1 MCAAGVLIASD
12 RGLIRRAAAMEV
24 IACGVF
30 IANRTFK
37 SLTGFGQRSKLS
49 NTCLTSLPSH
59 MPIETGDDMPD
70 SQSIVLGSG
79 PDGLAV
85 SQALRLGNRHGLVAG
100 ATGTGKTVTLQRLAE
115 AFSDA
120 GVAVFAAD
128 IKGDLCGLGAA
139 GDPQGKIA
147 ERIAGMPWLNH
158 TPQAY
163 PVTLWDI
170 HGKSGHPLRTTLSEM
185 GPLLLGSLLE
195 LTDSQQA
202 ALYAAFKVA
211 DREGLL
217 LLDIKD
223 LKALLN
229 HLRDNPQLLGE
240 DSSLMTT
247 GSSQA
252 LQRRLAILEQQG
264 AEALFGEPAL
274 QLEDILQPAS
284 DGRGRIHL
292 LDASRLVHEA
302 PKVYATFL
310 LWLLAELFEQLPE
323 RGDADKPLLAL
334 FFDEAHLLFTDT
346 PKALQE
352 RLEQVVRLIRSKG
365 VGVYFVTQSPG
376 DLPDDV
382 LAQLGL
388 RIQHGLRA
396 FTAKE
401 QKSLRAVA
409 DGFRPNPEINT
420 LEVLTQLGI
429 GEALVGTLQDK
440 GTPAMV
446 QRVLIAP
453 PQSRIGPL
461 SEGERASQIARS
473 PLAGRYDKPIDRE
486 SAYEMLIARKVATPD
501 SADAPEKTEKEQ
513 QSFSDMAGEFLG
525 GIAGQAMKTAARQAA
540 NQLGR
545 QLVRG
550 LMGSLLGGGK
560 KRR

>member
-1 MCAAGVLIASD
+1 MPVSD
-12 RGLIRRAAAMEV
+12 
-24 IACGVF
+24 
-30 IANRTFK
+30 
-37 SLTGFGQRSKLS
+37 SL
-49 NTCLTSLPSH
+49 
-59 MPIETGDDMPD
+59 
-70 SQSIVLGSG
+70 VLGADPQG
-79 PDGLAV
+79 QPIA
-85 SQALRLGNRHGLVAG
+85 QALRLANRHGLIAG

-139 GDPQGKIA
+139 GNPQGKVA
-147 ERIAGMPWLNH
+147 ERIAGMPWLGH
-158 TPQAY
+158 RPQSY
-163 PVTLWDI
+163 PVTLWDVA
-170 HGKSGHPLRTTLSEM
+170 GKSGHPLRTTLSEM
-185 GPLLLGSLLE
+185 GPLLLGNLLE

-202 ALYAAFKVA
+202 ALYAAFQVA

-217 LLDIKD
+217 LLDLKD

-229 HLRDNPQLLGE
+229 HLRDHPEMLGE
-240 DSSLMTT
+240 DRALFAGASA
-247 GSSQA
+247 QA
-252 LQRRLAILEQQG
+252 LLRRLATLEQQG

-274 QLEDILQPAS
+274 QLEDILHPDR

-323 RGDADKPLLAL
+323 RGDADKPVLAL
-334 FFDEAHLLFTDT
+334 FFDEAHLLFADT
-346 PKALQE
+346 PKALQD

-365 VGVYFVTQSPG
+365 VGVYFVTQSPS
-376 DLPDDV
+376 DLPDEV

-409 DGFRPNPEINT
+409 DGFRPNPAFDS
-420 LEVLTQLGI
+420 LSVLTELGI
-429 GEALVGTLQDK
+429 GEALVGTLEEK

-446 QRVLIAP
+446 QRVAIAP

-461 SEGERASQIARS
+461 NDGERAELLRTS
-473 PLAGRYDKPIDRE
+473 PQAGRYDRPVDRE
-486 SAYEMLIARKVATPD
+486 SAYEMLMARAAQAPAEAPVGKTAKATKAEE
-501 SADAPEKTEKEQ
+501 SGLGG
-513 QSFSDMAGEFLG
+513 MAGELLG
-525 GIAGQAMKTAARQAA
+525 GLASQVMKTAVRQAA
-540 NQLGR
+540 NQIGR

-550 LMGSLLGGGK
+550 LLGSLLGGS
-560 KRR
+560 RRR

>member
-1 MCAAGVLIASD
+1 M
-12 RGLIRRAAAMEV
+12 
-24 IACGVF
+24 
-30 IANRTFK
+30 
-37 SLTGFGQRSKLS
+37 
-49 NTCLTSLPSH
+49 H
-59 MPIETGDDMPD
+59 D
-70 SQSIVLGSG
+70 SQEMILGAA
-79 PDGLAV
+79 PDGQPV
-85 SQALRLGNRHGLVAG
+85 SQAFRLANRHGLVAG

-139 GDPQGKIA
+139 GNPQGKIA
-147 ERIAGMPWLNH
+147 ERIAGMPWLEH
-158 TPQAY
+158 TPRAY

-170 HGKSGHPLRTTLSEM
+170 DGKSGHPLRTTLSEM
-185 GPLLLGSLLE
+185 GPLLLGNLLE
-195 LTDSQQA
+195 LTDSQQS

-217 LLDIKD
+217 LLDLKD

-240 DSSLMTT
+240 DSALMTT

-252 LQRRLAILEQQG
+252 LQRRLAVLEQQG

-274 QLEDILQPAS
+274 QLEDILQPDS

-323 RGDADKPLLAL
+323 RGDAEKPLLAL
-334 FFDEAHLLFTDT
+334 FFDEAHLLFADT

-409 DGFRPNPEINT
+409 EGFRPNPDFDA
-420 LEVLTQLGI
+420 LSVLTELGI

-446 QRVLIAP
+446 QRVLIAA

-461 SEGERASQIARS
+461 TADERASLIAGS
-473 PLAGRYDKPIDRE
+473 ALGRRYNKPVDRE
-486 SAYEMLIARKVATPD
+486 SAYEMLAARKVAEPD
-501 SADAPEKTEKEQ
+501 ATDAAKTNEKPEE
-513 QSFSDMAGEFLG
+513 SFSDKAGEFLG
-525 GIAGQAMKTAARQAA
+525 GLAGQAMKNAMRQAA
-540 NQLGR
+540 SQLGR
-545 QLVRG
+545 ELVRG
-550 LMGSLLGGGK
+550 LMGSLLGTK

>member
-1 MCAAGVLIASD
+1 MPEQLSLI
-12 RGLIRRAAAMEV
+12 
-24 IACGVF
+24 
-30 IANRTFK
+30 
-37 SLTGFGQRSKLS
+37 
-49 NTCLTSLPSH
+49 
-59 MPIETGDDMPD
+59 
-70 SQSIVLGSG
+70 LGADPEG
-79 PDGLAV
+79 NAV
-85 SQALRLGNRHGLVAG
+85 SQAMKLANRHGLIAG

-115 AFSDA
+115 VFSDA

-139 GDPQGKIA
+139 GNPQGKVA
-147 ERIAGMPWLNH
+147 ERIAAMSWLGH
-158 TPQAY
+158 QPRAY
-163 PVTLWDI
+163 PVTLWDVA
-170 HGKSGHPLRTTLSEM
+170 GRSGHPLRTTLSEM
-185 GPLLLGSLLE
+185 GPLLLGNLLE

-202 ALYAAFKVA
+202 ALYAAFQVA

-217 LLDIKD
+217 LLDLKD

-229 HLRDNPQLLGE
+229 HLKDHPEVLGE
-240 DSSLMTT
+240 DRALFAGASA
-247 GSSQA
+247 QA
-252 LQRRLAILEQQG
+252 LLRRLATLEQQG

-274 QLEDILQPAS
+274 QLEDILQPDR

-323 RGDADKPLLAL
+323 RGDADKPVLAL
-334 FFDEAHLLFTDT
+334 FFDEAHLLFADT

-365 VGVYFVTQSPG
+365 VGVYFVTQSPS

-409 DGFRPNPEINT
+409 DGFRPNPAFDA
-420 LEVLTQLGI
+420 LGVLTELGI
-429 GEALVGTLQDK
+429 GEALVGTLEEK

-446 QRVLIAP
+446 QRVAIAP

-461 SEGERASQIARS
+461 NEAERVALVRGS
-473 PLAGRYDKPIDRE
+473 PQVGRYDKPIDRE
-486 SAYEMLIARKVATPD
+486 SAYEMLTARAAQTPAEPPAQD
-501 SADAPEKTEKEQ
+501 GGKAAKEQ
-513 QSFSDMAGEFLG
+513 PGMGDLAGELLG
-525 GIAGQAMKTAARQAA
+525 TFASQAMKTAVRQAA

-550 LMGSLLGGGK
+550 LMGSLLGGS

>member
-1 MCAAGVLIASD
+1 MAENNQFVLGAGVD
-12 RGLIRRAAAMEV
+12 
-24 IACGVF
+24 
-30 IANRTFK
+30 
-37 SLTGFGQRSKLS
+37 GQ
-49 NTCLTSLPSH
+49 PV
-59 MPIETGDDMPD
+59 
-70 SQSIVLGSG
+70 SQS
-79 PDGLAV
+79 
-85 SQALRLGNRHGLVAG
+85 LRLANRHGLIAG
-100 ATGTGKTVTLQRLAE
+100 ATGTGKTVTLQRLIE
-115 AFSDA
+115 GFSDA

-128 IKGDLCGLGAA
+128 VKGDLCGLGAV
-139 GDPQGKIA
+139 GSPQGKVA
-147 ERIAGMPWLNH
+147 ERIASMPWLGH
-158 TPQAY
+158 RPTAY
-163 PVTLWDI
+163 PLSLWDV
-170 HGKSGHPLRTTLSEM
+170 HGQSGHPLRTTLSEM
-185 GPLLLGSLLE
+185 GPLLIGALLE

-217 LLDIKD
+217 LLDLKD
-223 LKALLN
+223 LKALLA
-229 HLRDNPQLLGE
+229 HLKSHPEVLGE
-240 DSSLMTT
+240 DSALFPST
-247 GSSQA
+247 SSQA
-252 LQRRLAILEQQG
+252 LLRKLAGLEQQG

-274 QLEDILQPAS
+274 QLEDLLHPDR

-334 FFDEAHLLFTDT
+334 FFDEAHLLFADT

-365 VGVYFVTQSPG
+365 VGVYFVTQSPS
-376 DLPDDV
+376 DLPDEV

-409 DGFRPNPEINT
+409 EGFRPNPAIDT
-420 LEVLTQLGI
+420 LATLTELGI
-429 GEALVGTLQDK
+429 GEALVGTLEEK

-446 QRVLIAP
+446 QRVAIAP

-461 SEGERASQIARS
+461 SDSERVALVRQS
-473 PLAGRYDKPIDRE
+473 PLLGRYDKPIDRE
-486 SAYEMLIARKVATPD
+486 SAYELLSARAEQAAREKAEQDKPAAAGKTAGIG
-501 SADAPEKTEKEQ
+501 SA
-513 QSFSDMAGEFLG
+513 AGDLLG
-525 GIAGQAMKTAARQAA
+525 GLAGQVLKSTMRQAA
-540 NQLGR
+540 NQIGR

-550 LMGSLLGGGK
+550 LLGSLLGGKG
-560 KRR
+560 R

>member
-1 MCAAGVLIASD
+1 
-12 RGLIRRAAAMEV
+12 
-24 IACGVF
+24 
-30 IANRTFK
+30 
-37 SLTGFGQRSKLS
+37 
-49 NTCLTSLPSH
+49 
-59 MPIETGDDMPD
+59 MPD
-70 SQSIVLGSG
+70 SSQFILGA
-79 PDGLAV
+79 DLAGQPV
-85 SQALRLGNRHGLVAG
+85 CQAMRLANRHGLVAG
-100 ATGTGKTVTLQRLAE
+100 ATGTGKTVTLQHLAE

-128 IKGDLCGLGAA
+128 VKGDLCGLGAV
-139 GDPQGKIA
+139 GNPQGKVA
-147 ERIAGMPWLNH
+147 ERIAGMPWLEH
-158 TPQAY
+158 RPQAY
-163 PVTLWDI
+163 PVTLWDV

-185 GPLLLGSLLE
+185 GPLLLGNLLE
-195 LTDSQQA
+195 LNDSQQA

-223 LKALLN
+223 LKALLG
-229 HLRDNPQLLGE
+229 HLKDNPQVLGE
-240 DSSLMTT
+240 DSALMTS

-252 LQRRLAILEQQG
+252 LLRRLATLEQQG

-274 QLEDILQPAS
+274 QLPDLLQPAA

-334 FFDEAHLLFTDT
+334 FFDEAHLLFSGT
-346 PKALQE
+346 PKALQD

-409 DGFRPNPEINT
+409 DGFRPNPAFDT
-420 LEVLTQLGI
+420 LAVLTELGI

-440 GTPAMV
+440 GTPGMV
-446 QRVLIAP
+446 ERVLIAP

-461 SEGERASQIARS
+461 SGAERAALIAAS
-473 PLAGRYDKPIDRE
+473 PLQGRYDKPIDRE
-486 SAYEMLIARKVATPD
+486 SAYEILMARKGQVP
-501 SADAPEKTEKEQ
+501 SAQQAPAEESLADK
-513 QSFSDMAGEFLG
+513 AGEFLQSA
-525 GIAGQAMKTAARQAA
+525 AGQAIKSAVRQAA
-540 NQLGR
+540 NQFGR

-550 LMGSLLGGGK
+550 LMGSLLGGS

>member
-1 MCAAGVLIASD
+1 MSD
-12 RGLIRRAAAMEV
+12 SAQLLLGADL
-24 IACGVF
+24 
-30 IANRTFK
+30 
-37 SLTGFGQRSKLS
+37 SGQ
-49 NTCLTSLPSH
+49 
-59 MPIETGDDMPD
+59 PITQPMG
-70 SQSIVLGSG
+70 
-79 PDGLAV
+79 
-85 SQALRLGNRHGLVAG
+85 LGNRHGLVAG

-139 GDPQGKIA
+139 GNPQGKIA
-147 ERIAGMPWLNH
+147 ERIAGMPWLNYR
-158 TPQAY
+158 PQAY

-170 HGKSGHPLRTTLSEM
+170 HGQSGHPLRTTLTEM

-195 LTDSQQA
+195 LTDSQQS

-229 HLRDNPQLLGE
+229 HLKEKPELLGE
-240 DSSLMTT
+240 DSALMTT

-252 LQRRLAILEQQG
+252 LLRRLAVLEQQG

-323 RGDADKPLLAL
+323 RGDADKPILAL
-334 FFDEAHLLFTDT
+334 FFDEAHLLFAGT
-346 PKALQE
+346 PKALQD

-376 DLPDDV
+376 DLPDNV

-388 RIQHGLRA
+388 RVQHGLRA
-396 FTAKE
+396 FTTKE

-409 DGFRPNPEINT
+409 DGFRPNPAFDA
-420 LEVLTQLGI
+420 LSVLTELGI

-461 SEGERASQIARS
+461 TEAERVSLIAQS

-486 SAYEMLIARKVATPD
+486 SAYEMLMARKIALPVEEAKAEPGLGD
-501 SADAPEKTEKEQ
+501 Q
-513 QSFSDMAGEFLG
+513 AGTFFGSL
-525 GIAGQAMKTAARQAA
+525 AGQAVKTAMRQAA
-540 NQLGR
+540 NQIGR
-545 QLVRG
+545 ELVRG
-550 LMGSLLGGGK
+550 LMGSLLGGK
-560 KRR
+560 KR

>member
-1 MCAAGVLIASD
+1 M
-12 RGLIRRAAAMEV
+12 
-24 IACGVF
+24 
-30 IANRTFK
+30 
-37 SLTGFGQRSKLS
+37 
-49 NTCLTSLPSH
+49 
-59 MPIETGDDMPD
+59 GDEMPD
-70 SQSIVLGSG
+70 STQLLIGAGL
-79 PDGLAV
+79 DGQPIAQAMRLA
-85 SQALRLGNRHGLVAG
+85 NRHGLIAG

-139 GDPQGKIA
+139 ATPQGKVA
-147 ERIAGMPWLNH
+147 ERIAGMPFLNY
-158 TPQAY
+158 TAKAY

-170 HGKSGHPLRTTLSEM
+170 HGQSGHPLRTTISEM

-195 LTDSQQA
+195 LTDSQQS

-217 LLDIKD
+217 LLDLKD

-229 HLRDNPQLLGE
+229 HLRYHPELLGE
-240 DSSLMTT
+240 DAALMTT

-252 LQRRLAILEQQG
+252 LLRRLAVLEQQG

-274 QLEDILQPAS
+274 QLEDILQPTS

-334 FFDEAHLLFTDT
+334 FFDEAHLLFADT

-376 DLPDDV
+376 DLPDSV

-388 RIQHGLRA
+388 RVQHGLRA
-396 FTAKE
+396 FTTKE

-409 DGFRPNPEINT
+409 DGFRPNPAFDA
-420 LEVLTQLGI
+420 LS
-429 GEALVGTLQDK
+429 ALVGTLQEK
-440 GTPAMV
+440 GTPEVV
-446 QRVLIAP
+446 QRILVAP

-461 SEGERASQIARS
+461 SAAERVALVTSS
-473 PLAGRYDKPIDRE
+473 PLQGRYDKPIDRE
-486 SAYEMLIARKVATPD
+486 SAYEVLMARKELGPTEEARQ
-501 SADAPEKTEKEQ
+501 ADEEP
-513 QSFSDMAGEFLG
+513 SFTDKAGAFLG
-525 GIAGQAMKTAARQAA
+525 TTAGKALKSAMQQAA
-540 NQLGR
+540 NQMGR

-550 LMGSLLGGGK
+550 LLGSLLGGS
-560 KRR
+560 KRK

>member
-1 MCAAGVLIASD
+1 MPESSQLLLGADPSGLPVAS
-12 RGLIRRAAAMEV
+12 L
-24 IACGVF
+24 
-30 IANRTFK
+30 
-37 SLTGFGQRSKLS
+37 
-49 NTCLTSLPSH
+49 
-59 MPIETGDDMPD
+59 
-70 SQSIVLGSG
+70 
-79 PDGLAV
+79 
-85 SQALRLGNRHGLVAG
+85 LRLANRHGLIAG

-139 GDPQGKIA
+139 GEPKGKIA
-147 ERIAGMPWLNH
+147 ERIASMPWLGH
-158 TPQAY
+158 RPQAY
-163 PVTLWDI
+163 PVTLWDVA
-170 HGKSGHPLRTTLSEM
+170 GQSGHPLRTTLSEM
-185 GPLLLGSLLE
+185 GPLLLGALLE

-202 ALYAAFKVA
+202 ALYAAFQVA
-211 DREGLL
+211 DRDGLL
-217 LLDIKD
+217 LLDLKD

-229 HLRDNPQLLGE
+229 HLQEHPEVLGE
-240 DSSLMTT
+240 DLALFT
-247 GSSQA
+247 GASGQA
-252 LQRRLAILEQQG
+252 LLRRLATLEQQG

-274 QLEDILQPAS
+274 QLEDILQPAA

-334 FFDEAHLLFTDT
+334 FFDEAHLLFADT

-365 VGVYFVTQSPG
+365 VGVYFVTQSPS
-376 DLPDDV
+376 DLPDAV

-409 DGFRPNPEINT
+409 DGFRPNPEFNT
-420 LEVLTQLGI
+420 LDVLTELGI
-429 GEALVGTLQDK
+429 GEALVGTLEDK

-446 QRVLIAP
+446 RRVAIAP
-453 PQSRIGPL
+453 PQSRLGPL
-461 SEGERASQIARS
+461 SEGERAALIRQS
-473 PLAGRYDKPIDRE
+473 PLAGRYDRPVDRE
-486 SAYEMLIARKVATPD
+486 SAYELLSARAAQGEVP
-501 SADAPEKTEKEQ
+501 APLAKGKAAGQEQ
-513 QSFSDMAGEFLG
+513 SLGDMAGELLG
-525 GIAGQAMKTAARQAA
+525 GAVGQAMKSAMRQAA
-540 NQLGR
+540 SQIGR
-545 QLVRG
+545 ELVRG
-550 LMGSLLGGGK
+550 LMGSLLG

>member
-1 MCAAGVLIASD
+1 
-12 RGLIRRAAAMEV
+12 
-24 IACGVF
+24 
-30 IANRTFK
+30 
-37 SLTGFGQRSKLS
+37 
-49 NTCLTSLPSH
+49 
-59 MPIETGDDMPD
+59 MPD
-70 SQSIVLGSG
+70 SQEIALGADLG
-79 PDGLAV
+79 GQPV
-85 SQALRLGNRHGLVAG
+85 FQALRLTNRHGLVAG

-139 GDPQGKIA
+139 GNPQGKIA

-158 TPQAY
+158 RPQAY

-170 HGKSGHPLRTTLSEM
+170 DGKSGHPLRTTLSEM
-185 GPLLLGSLLE
+185 GPLLLGNLLE
-195 LTDSQQA
+195 LSDSQQS

-240 DSSLMTT
+240 DGALMTT
-247 GSSQA
+247 GSGQA
-252 LQRRLAILEQQG
+252 LQRRLAVLEQQG

-274 QLEDILQPAS
+274 QLEDILRPAS

-334 FFDEAHLLFTDT
+334 FFDEAHLLFADT

-376 DLPDDV
+376 DLPDDI

-409 DGFRPNPEINT
+409 DGFRPNPAFNA
-420 LEVLTQLGI
+420 LSVLTELGI
-429 GEALVGTLQDK
+429 GEALVGTLEDK

-461 SEGERASQIARS
+461 SDVERAGLISQS

-486 SAYEMLIARKVATPD
+486 SAYEILVTRKA
-501 SADAPEKTEKEQ
+501 SEANQADVPAQESE
-513 QSFSDMAGEFLG
+513 SFGDKASEFLG
-525 GIAGQAMKTAARQAA
+525 SVAGQAVKNAMRQAA
-540 NQLGR
+540 TQLGR
-545 QLVRG
+545 ELVRG
-550 LMGSLLGGGK
+550 LMGSLLGGK

>member
-1 MCAAGVLIASD
+1 MPVTD
-12 RGLIRRAAAMEV
+12 
-24 IACGVF
+24 
-30 IANRTFK
+30 TF
-37 SLTGFGQRSKLS
+37 
-49 NTCLTSLPSH
+49 
-59 MPIETGDDMPD
+59 
-70 SQSIVLGSG
+70 VLGADPQG
-79 PDGLAV
+79 RPV
-85 SQALRLGNRHGLVAG
+85 SQALRLTNRHGLVAG

-115 AFSDA
+115 LFSDA

-139 GDPQGKIA
+139 GNPQGKVA
-147 ERIAGMPWLNH
+147 ERIASMPWLNH
-158 TPQAY
+158 RPQAY
-163 PVTLWDI
+163 PVTLWDVA
-170 HGKSGHPLRTTLSEM
+170 GKSGHPLRTTLSEM
-185 GPLLLGSLLE
+185 GPLLLSNLLE

-202 ALYAAFKVA
+202 ALYAAFQVA

-217 LLDIKD
+217 LLDLKD

-229 HLRDNPQLLGE
+229 HLKDNPELLGE
-240 DSSLMTT
+240 DRALFA
-247 GSSQA
+247 GASSQA
-252 LQRRLAILEQQG
+252 LLRRLATLEQQG

-274 QLEDILQPAS
+274 QLEDILRPDA

-323 RGDADKPLLAL
+323 RGDADKPVLAL
-334 FFDEAHLLFTDT
+334 FFDEAHLLFADT

-352 RLEQVVRLIRSKG
+352 RLQQVVRLIRSKG
-365 VGVYFVTQSPG
+365 VGVYFVTQSPS
-376 DLPDDV
+376 DLPNEV

-409 DGFRPNPEINT
+409 DGFRPNPAFDS
-420 LEVLTQLGI
+420 LSVLTELGI
-429 GEALVGTLQDK
+429 GEALVGTLEEK

-446 QRVLIAP
+446 QRVAIAP

-461 SEGERASQIARS
+461 NEAERAALLRGS
-473 PLAGRYDKPIDRE
+473 PQAGRYDKAVDRE
-486 SAYEMLIARKVATPD
+486 SAYEMLMARAAEVPAET
-501 SADAPEKTEKEQ
+501 APVGKGAAPAEQ
-513 QSFSDMAGEFLG
+513 GGLGGMAGELLG
-525 GIAGQAMKTAARQAA
+525 SLASQVMKTAVRQAA
-540 NQLGR
+540 NQIGR

-550 LMGSLLGGGK
+550 LMGSLLGGS
-560 KRR
+560 RRR

>member
-1 MCAAGVLIASD
+1 
-12 RGLIRRAAAMEV
+12 
-24 IACGVF
+24 
-30 IANRTFK
+30 
-37 SLTGFGQRSKLS
+37 
-49 NTCLTSLPSH
+49 
-59 MPIETGDDMPD
+59 MPD
-70 SQSIVLGSG
+70 SSQFILGA
-79 PDGLAV
+79 DLAGQPV
-85 SQALRLGNRHGLVAG
+85 CQAMRLANRHGLVAG
-100 ATGTGKTVTLQRLAE
+100 ATGTGKTVTLQHLAE

-128 IKGDLCGLGAA
+128 VKGDLCGLGAV
-139 GDPQGKIA
+139 GNPQGKVA
-147 ERIAGMPWLNH
+147 ERIAGMPWLEH
-158 TPQAY
+158 RPQAY
-163 PVTLWDI
+163 PVTLWDV

-185 GPLLLGSLLE
+185 GPLLLGNLLE
-195 LTDSQQA
+195 LNDSQQA

-223 LKALLN
+223 LKALLG
-229 HLRDNPQLLGE
+229 HLKDNPQVLGE
-240 DSSLMTT
+240 DSALMTS

-252 LQRRLAILEQQG
+252 LLRRLATLEQQG

-274 QLEDILQPAS
+274 QLPDLLQPAV

-334 FFDEAHLLFTDT
+334 FFDEAHLLFSGT
-346 PKALQE
+346 PKALQD

-409 DGFRPNPEINT
+409 DGFRPNPAFDT
-420 LEVLTQLGI
+420 LAVLTELGI

-440 GTPAMV
+440 GTPGMV
-446 QRVLIAP
+446 ERVLIAP

-461 SEGERASQIARS
+461 SEAERAALIAAS
-473 PLAGRYDKPIDRE
+473 PLQGRYDKPIDRE
-486 SAYEMLIARKVATPD
+486 SAYEILMARKGQVP
-501 SADAPEKTEKEQ
+501 SAQQAPAEESLADK
-513 QSFSDMAGEFLG
+513 AGEFLQSA
-525 GIAGQAMKTAARQAA
+525 AGQAIKSAVRQAA
-540 NQLGR
+540 NQFGR

-550 LMGSLLGGGK
+550 LMGSLLGGS

>member
-1 MCAAGVLIASD
+1 
-12 RGLIRRAAAMEV
+12 
-24 IACGVF
+24 
-30 IANRTFK
+30 
-37 SLTGFGQRSKLS
+37 
-49 NTCLTSLPSH
+49 
-59 MPIETGDDMPD
+59 MPD
-70 SQSIVLGSG
+70 STQFVLGADL
-79 PDGLAV
+79 DGQPV
-85 SQALRLGNRHGLVAG
+85 SQALRLTNRHGLVAG

-128 IKGDLCGLGAA
+128 VKGDLCGLGAA
-139 GDPQGKIA
+139 GNPQGKVA
-147 ERIAGMPWLNH
+147 ERIAGMSWLNH
-158 TPQAY
+158 RLQAY

-170 HGKSGHPLRTTLSEM
+170 HGQSGHPLRTTLSEM
-185 GPLLLGSLLE
+185 GPLLLGNLLE
-195 LTDSQQA
+195 LNDSQQA

-223 LKALLN
+223 LKALLG
-229 HLRDNPQLLGE
+229 HLKDNPQVLGE
-240 DSSLMTT
+240 DAALMTS
-247 GSSQA
+247 GSTQA
-252 LQRRLAILEQQG
+252 LLRRLATLEQQG

-274 QLEDILQPAS
+274 QLEDLLHPAP

-292 LDASRLVHEA
+292 LDASRLIHES

-334 FFDEAHLLFTDT
+334 FFDEAHLLFNGT
-346 PKALQE
+346 PKALQD

-365 VGVYFVTQSPG
+365 VGVYFVTQSPT

-388 RIQHGLRA
+388 RVQHGLRA

-409 DGFRPNPEINT
+409 DGFRPNPAFDT
-420 LEVLTQLGI
+420 LTVLTELGI

-440 GTPAMV
+440 GTPGMA

-461 SEGERASQIARS
+461 SEAERAALVAGS

-486 SAYEMLIARKVATPD
+486 SAYEILMTRKGEAPVVAAKEEE
-501 SADAPEKTEKEQ
+501 SLADK
-513 QSFSDMAGEFLG
+513 AGEFLQSA
-525 GIAGQAMKTAARQAA
+525 AGQAIKSAVRQAA
-540 NQLGR
+540 NQFGR

-550 LMGSLLGGGK
+550 LMGSLLGG
-560 KRR
+560 KRK

>member
-1 MCAAGVLIASD
+1 
-12 RGLIRRAAAMEV
+12 
-24 IACGVF
+24 
-30 IANRTFK
+30 
-37 SLTGFGQRSKLS
+37 
-49 NTCLTSLPSH
+49 
-59 MPIETGDDMPD
+59 MPD
-70 SQSIVLGSG
+70 STQFVLGADL
-79 PDGLAV
+79 DGQPV
-85 SQALRLGNRHGLVAG
+85 SQALRLTNRHGLVAG

-128 IKGDLCGLGAA
+128 VKGDLCGLGAA
-139 GDPQGKIA
+139 GNPQGKVA
-147 ERIAGMPWLNH
+147 ERIAGMSWLNH
-158 TPQAY
+158 RPQAY

-170 HGKSGHPLRTTLSEM
+170 HGQSGHPLRTTLSEM
-185 GPLLLGSLLE
+185 GPLLLGNLLE
-195 LTDSQQA
+195 LNDSQQA

-223 LKALLN
+223 LKALLG
-229 HLRDNPQLLGE
+229 HLKDNPQVLGE
-240 DSSLMTT
+240 DAALMTS
-247 GSSQA
+247 GSTQA
-252 LQRRLAILEQQG
+252 LLRRLATLEQQG

-274 QLEDILQPAS
+274 QLEDLLHPAP

-292 LDASRLVHEA
+292 LDASRLVHES

-334 FFDEAHLLFTDT
+334 FFDEAHLLFNGT
-346 PKALQE
+346 PKALQD

-365 VGVYFVTQSPG
+365 VGVYFVTQSPA

-388 RIQHGLRA
+388 RVQHGLRA

-409 DGFRPNPEINT
+409 DGFRPNPAFDT
-420 LEVLTQLGI
+420 LTVLTELGI

-440 GTPAMV
+440 GTPGMV

-461 SEGERASQIARS
+461 SEAERAALVAGS

-486 SAYEMLIARKVATPD
+486 SAYEILMARKGEAPVVAAKEEE
-501 SADAPEKTEKEQ
+501 SLADK
-513 QSFSDMAGEFLG
+513 AGEFLQSA
-525 GIAGQAMKTAARQAA
+525 AGQAIKSAVRQAA
-540 NQLGR
+540 NQFGR

-550 LMGSLLGGGK
+550 LMGSLLGG
-560 KRR
+560 KRK

>member
-1 MCAAGVLIASD
+1 MAQTDQFIVGAGL
-12 RGLIRRAAAMEV
+12 
-24 IACGVF
+24 
-30 IANRTFK
+30 
-37 SLTGFGQRSKLS
+37 
-49 NTCLTSLPSH
+49 
-59 MPIETGDDMPD
+59 
-70 SQSIVLGSG
+70 
-79 PDGLAV
+79 DGLPV
-85 SQALRLGNRHGLVAG
+85 GQALRLANRHGLIAG
-100 ATGTGKTVTLQRLAE
+100 ATGTGKTVTLQRLIE

-128 IKGDLCGLGAA
+128 VKGDLCGLGAA
-139 GDPQGKIA
+139 GAPQGKVA
-147 ERIAGMPWLNH
+147 ERIASMPWLNH
-158 TPQAY
+158 QPTAY
-163 PVTLWDI
+163 PVTLWDV

-185 GPLLLGSLLE
+185 GPLLLGALLE

-217 LLDIKD
+217 LLDLKD
-223 LKALLN
+223 LKALLA
-229 HLRDNPQLLGE
+229 HLKSHPEALGE
-240 DSSLMTT
+240 DNALFTST
-247 GSSQA
+247 SSQA
-252 LQRRLAILEQQG
+252 LLRKLAGLEQQG

-274 QLEDILQPAS
+274 QLEDILHPDR

-334 FFDEAHLLFTDT
+334 FFDEAHLLFAGT

-409 DGFRPNPEINT
+409 EGFRPNPAIDT
-420 LEVLTQLGI
+420 LAVLTELGI
-429 GEALVGTLQDK
+429 GEALVGTMEAK

-446 QRVLIAP
+446 QRVAVAP

-461 SEGERASQIARS
+461 SEAERTALIQQS
-473 PLAGRYDKPIDRE
+473 PLRGRYDKPIDRE
-486 SAYEMLIARKVATPD
+486 SAYELLTARAEKIAAQQAEQSKPSVA
-501 SADAPEKTEKEQ
+501 SKKAEAG
-513 QSFSDMAGEFLG
+513 SGIGGAAGELLG
-525 GIAGQAMKTAARQAA
+525 GLASQVMKTAMRQAA
-540 NQLGR
+540 NQIGR

-550 LMGSLLGGGK
+550 LLGSLMGGK
-560 KRR
+560 GR

>member
-1 MCAAGVLIASD
+1 MSDSSQIVVGAGAD
-12 RGLIRRAAAMEV
+12 
-24 IACGVF
+24 
-30 IANRTFK
+30 
-37 SLTGFGQRSKLS
+37 GQ
-49 NTCLTSLPSH
+49 P
-59 MPIETGDDMPD
+59 
-70 SQSIVLGSG
+70 
-79 PDGLAV
+79 V
-85 SQALRLGNRHGLVAG
+85 SQAIRLANRHGLVAG

-115 AFSDA
+115 VFSDA

-128 IKGDLCGLGAA
+128 VKGDLCGLGAA
-139 GDPQGKIA
+139 ATPQGKVA
-147 ERIAGMPWLNH
+147 ERIAGMPWLGH
-158 TPQAY
+158 SPKAY

-170 HGKSGHPLRTTLSEM
+170 AGKSGHPLRTTLSEM
-185 GPLLLGSLLE
+185 GPLLLGNLLE

-211 DREGLL
+211 DRDGLL
-217 LLDIKD
+217 LLDLKD

-229 HLRDNPQLLGE
+229 HLKDNPQVLGD
-240 DSSLMTT
+240 DSALMT
-247 GSSQA
+247 SSSTQA
-252 LQRRLAILEQQG
+252 LLRRLATLEQQG

-274 QLEDILQPAS
+274 QLEDLLQPTA

-323 RGDADKPLLAL
+323 RGDAEKPLLAL
-334 FFDEAHLLFTDT
+334 FFDEAHLLFNGT
-346 PKALQE
+346 PKALQD

-365 VGVYFVTQSPG
+365 VGVYFVTQSPA
-376 DLPDDV
+376 DLPDAV

-401 QKSLRAVA
+401 QKSLKAVA
-409 DGFRPNPEINT
+409 DGFRPNPAFST
-420 LEVLTQLGI
+420 LGVLTELGI
-429 GEALVGTLQDK
+429 GEALVGTLEDK

-446 QRVLIAP
+446 QRVLVAP

-461 SEGERASQIARS
+461 SSAERDALLAASSLR
-473 PLAGRYDKPIDRE
+473 GRYDQPIDRE
-486 SAYEMLIARKVATPD
+486 SAYEMLTQRKGEPAEPVPQAKPEQD
-501 SADAPEKTEKEQ
+501 SFADK
-513 QSFSDMAGEFLG
+513 AGEFLQG
-525 GIAGQAMKTAARQAA
+525 AAGQAIKSAVRQAA

-545 QLVRG
+545 QLMRG
-550 LMGSLLGGGK
+550 LMGSLLGN

>member
-1 MCAAGVLIASD
+1 MSANDQLLLGSASD
-12 RGLIRRAAAMEV
+12 
-24 IACGVF
+24 
-30 IANRTFK
+30 
-37 SLTGFGQRSKLS
+37 GQ
-49 NTCLTSLPSH
+49 P
-59 MPIETGDDMPD
+59 
-70 SQSIVLGSG
+70 LGQ
-79 PDGLAV
+79 L
-85 SQALRLGNRHGLVAG
+85 LRLANRHGLVAG

-128 IKGDLCGLGAA
+128 IKGDLCGLAAA
-139 GDPQGKIA
+139 GNPQGKIA
-147 ERIAGMPWLNH
+147 ERIAGMPWLGH
-158 TPQAY
+158 QPKAY
-163 PVTLWDI
+163 PVTLWDVA
-170 HGKSGHPLRTTLSEM
+170 GQSGHPLRTTLSEM
-185 GPLLLGSLLE
+185 GPLLLGALLE

-217 LLDIKD
+217 LLDLKD

-229 HLRDNPQLLGE
+229 HLKEHPELLGE
-240 DSSLMTT
+240 DSALFTST
-247 GSSQA
+247 SSQA
-252 LQRRLAILEQQG
+252 LLRRLATLEQQG

-274 QLEDILQPAS
+274 QLEDILRPTA
-284 DGRGRIHL
+284 DGRGAIHL

-334 FFDEAHLLFTDT
+334 FFDEAHLLFADT

-365 VGVYFVTQSPG
+365 VGVFFVTQSPA
-376 DLPDDV
+376 DLPDAV

-401 QKSLRAVA
+401 QKALRAVA
-409 DGFRPNPEINT
+409 DGFRPNPAFDSLT
-420 LEVLTQLGI
+420 VLTELGI
-429 GEALVGTLQDK
+429 GEALVGTLEDK

-446 QRVLIAP
+446 QRVAIAP

-461 SEGERASQIARS
+461 SETERQVLLRQSA
-473 PLAGRYDKPIDRE
+473 LLGRYEKPIDRE
-486 SAYEMLIARKVATPD
+486 SAYERLTARAQQTEATAPTP
-501 SADAPEKTEKEQ
+501 ADT
-513 QSFSDMAGEFLG
+513 SSDLGSMAGELLG
-525 GIAGQAMKTAARQAA
+525 GFAGQVMKTAMRQAA

-550 LMGSLLGGGK
+550 VLGSLLGG

>member
-1 MCAAGVLIASD
+1 
-12 RGLIRRAAAMEV
+12 
-24 IACGVF
+24 
-30 IANRTFK
+30 
-37 SLTGFGQRSKLS
+37 
-49 NTCLTSLPSH
+49 
-59 MPIETGDDMPD
+59 MPD
-70 SQSIVLGSG
+70 SQEIALGADLG
-79 PDGLAV
+79 GQPV
-85 SQALRLGNRHGLVAG
+85 FQALRLTNRHGLVAG

-139 GDPQGKIA
+139 GNPQGKIA

-158 TPQAY
+158 RPQAY

-170 HGKSGHPLRTTLSEM
+170 DGKSGHPLRTTLSEM
-185 GPLLLGSLLE
+185 GPLLLGNLLE
-195 LTDSQQA
+195 LSDSQQS

-240 DSSLMTT
+240 DGALMTT
-247 GSSQA
+247 GSGQA
-252 LQRRLAILEQQG
+252 LQRRLAVLEQQG

-274 QLEDILQPAS
+274 QLEDILRPAS

-334 FFDEAHLLFTDT
+334 FFDEAHLLFADT

-376 DLPDDV
+376 DLPDDI

-409 DGFRPNPEINT
+409 DGFRPNPAFNA
-420 LEVLTQLGI
+420 LSVLTELGI
-429 GEALVGTLQDK
+429 GEALVGTLEDK

-461 SEGERASQIARS
+461 SDAERAGLISQS

-486 SAYEMLIARKVATPD
+486 SAYEILVTRKA
-501 SADAPEKTEKEQ
+501 SEANQADVPAQESE
-513 QSFSDMAGEFLG
+513 SFGDKASEFLG
-525 GIAGQAMKTAARQAA
+525 SVAGQAVKNAMRQAA
-540 NQLGR
+540 TQLGR
-545 QLVRG
+545 ELVRG
-550 LMGSLLGGGK
+550 LMGSLLGGK

>member
-1 MCAAGVLIASD
+1 MPQTD
-12 RGLIRRAAAMEV
+12 
-24 IACGVF
+24 
-30 IANRTFK
+30 TF
-37 SLTGFGQRSKLS
+37 
-49 NTCLTSLPSH
+49 
-59 MPIETGDDMPD
+59 
-70 SQSIVLGSG
+70 VLGADPLG
-79 PDGLAV
+79 QPVA
-85 SQALRLGNRHGLVAG
+85 QALRLTNRHGLVAG

-115 AFSDA
+115 LFSDA

-139 GDPQGKIA
+139 GNPQGKVA

-158 TPQAY
+158 APQAY
-163 PVTLWDI
+163 PVTLWDVA
-170 HGKSGHPLRTTLSEM
+170 GKSGHPLRTTLSEM
-185 GPLLLGSLLE
+185 GPLLLGNLLE

-202 ALYAAFKVA
+202 ALYAAFQVA

-217 LLDIKD
+217 LLDLKD

-229 HLRDNPQLLGE
+229 HLKDHPEMLGE
-240 DSSLMTT
+240 DRALFAGASA
-247 GSSQA
+247 QA
-252 LQRRLAILEQQG
+252 LLRRLASLEQQG

-274 QLEDILQPAS
+274 QLEDILQPDR

-323 RGDADKPLLAL
+323 RGDADKPVLAL
-334 FFDEAHLLFTDT
+334 FFDEAHLLFADT

-365 VGVYFVTQSPG
+365 VGVYFVTQSPS
-376 DLPDDV
+376 DLPDEV

-409 DGFRPNPEINT
+409 DGFRPNPAFDS
-420 LEVLTQLGI
+420 LSVLTELGI
-429 GEALVGTLQDK
+429 GEALVGTLEEK

-446 QRVLIAP
+446 QRVAIAP

-461 SEGERASQIARS
+461 SEAERAALLRGS
-473 PLAGRYDKPIDRE
+473 PQAGRYDKPVDRE
-486 SAYEMLIARKVATPD
+486 SAYEILMARTAQ
-501 SADAPEKTEKEQ
+501 APVEAPAGKGTAAAAEQ
-513 QSFSDMAGEFLG
+513 GGLGGMAGELLG
-525 GIAGQAMKTAARQAA
+525 SLASQVVKTAVRQAA
-540 NQLGR
+540 NQIGR

-550 LMGSLLGGGK
+550 LMGSLLGGS
-560 KRR
+560 RRR

>member
-1 MCAAGVLIASD
+1 MADPARLLLGADLDGAPVAQ
-12 RGLIRRAAAMEV
+12 AM
-24 IACGVF
+24 
-30 IANRTFK
+30 R
-37 SLTGFGQRSKLS
+37 LS
-49 NTCLTSLPSH
+49 
-59 MPIETGDDMPD
+59 
-70 SQSIVLGSG
+70 
-79 PDGLAV
+79 
-85 SQALRLGNRHGLVAG
+85 NRHGLIAG

-139 GDPQGKIA
+139 GQPASKIA
-147 ERIAGMPWLNH
+147 ERIAGMPWLDY
-158 TPQAY
+158 QSKAY
-163 PVTLWDI
+163 PVMLWDV
-170 HGKSGHPLRTTLSEM
+170 HGQSGHPLRTTLSEM
-185 GPLLLGSLLE
+185 GPLLIGSLLA

-217 LLDIKD
+217 LLDLKD

-229 HLRDNPQLLGE
+229 HLKDNPQLLG
-240 DSSLMTT
+240 DDAALMTT

-252 LQRRLAILEQQG
+252 LLRRLATLEQQG

-274 QLEDILQPAS
+274 QLEDILQPAA

-292 LDASRLVHEA
+292 LDASRLVHES

-334 FFDEAHLLFTDT
+334 FFDEAHLLFADT
-346 PKALQE
+346 PRALQE
-352 RLEQVVRLIRSKG
+352 RLGQVVRLIRSKG
-365 VGVYFVTQSPG
+365 VGVYFVTQSPS
-376 DLPDDV
+376 DLPDGI

-388 RIQHGLRA
+388 RLQHGLRA

-401 QKSLRAVA
+401 QKSLKAVA
-409 DGFRPNPEINT
+409 DGFRPNPAFDT
-420 LEVLTQLGI
+420 LAVLTELGI

-461 SEGERASQIARS
+461 TAAERAALIASS
-473 PLAGRYDKPIDRE
+473 PLRGQYDKPIDRE
-486 SAYEMLIARKVATPD
+486 SAYEILNARTLQPPAEEAKA
-501 SADAPEKTEKEQ
+501 APEESMVDKAT
-513 QSFSDMAGEFLG
+513 EFLG
-525 GIAGQAMKTAARQAA
+525 TAAGQAIKSAVRQAA
-540 NQLGR
+540 GQLGR

-550 LMGSLLGGGK
+550 LMGSLLGGS